1 MCVRYVHEKII
12 CTEKI
17 CFIWDLHGSRPR
29 LVTTNFVRPSGAA
42 AVVELERA
50 PAVVLRTETFERG
63 LSSALSADIKR

>member
-29 LVTTNFVRPSGAA
+29 LVTTNFVRPSGVAA
-42 AVVELERA
+42 GVAVTIDWTRNWSA
-50 PAVVLRTETFERG
+50 PL
-63 LSSALSADIKR
+63 LWC